1 MATVS
6 STAVGVSDM
15 NRALDDL
22 TGADV
27 NAAAEPAR
35 DAMSASFM
43 FEVMLLLIGVVNCEP
58 YAVIL

>member
-1 MATVS
+1 
-6 STAVGVSDM
+6 M